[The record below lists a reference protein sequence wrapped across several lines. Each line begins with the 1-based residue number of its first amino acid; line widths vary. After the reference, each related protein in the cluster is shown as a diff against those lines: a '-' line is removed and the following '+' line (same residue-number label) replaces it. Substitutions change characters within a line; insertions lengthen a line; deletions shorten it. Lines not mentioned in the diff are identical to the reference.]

1 MKTVPHIG
9 ANTAAPV
16 SALGERFRRFSQHI
30 ARVAGSPWAFIAG
43 VSVTLIWGFSGRYF
57 GYSENWQLV
66 INTGTTIIT
75 FLMVFVIQ
83 NTQSR
88 DSKDL
93 HVKLDELLRAV
104 ENARNTVIN
113 CADLSDE
120 ELEEMREE
128 IHAQAPA
135 VGNGHLVAPD
145 GTSVARL

>member
-1 MKTVPHIG
+1 MAG
-9 ANTAAPV
+9 ALIV
-16 SALGERFRRFSQHI
+16 SA
-30 ARVAGSPWAFIAG
+30 WAF
-43 VSVTLIWGFSGRYF
+43 SGHYF

-66 INTGTTIIT
+66 INTGTTIVT

-88 DSKDL
+88 DSKEL

-128 IHAQAPA
+128 IHAQAP
-135 VGNGHLVAPD
+135 VPRNGRLITSN
-145 GTSVARL
+145 GTRVTRP